1 MRRYRAVVGVLL
13 AAIATFLVSC
23 SSGPAA
29 VAPTYTPEKI
39 AQLQNYV
46 TRIQT
51 ARDRLPEL
59 AKYIEKDNWVNVD
72 NFTHGPLGEL
82 RAELLR
88 LSGQLLPND
97 QPKAKLLAEDILGH
111 LQNLDEASQN
121 RSYGEAVTQYREFVD
136 DFDAFLSVIP
146 EGARVKAAKVIEEPN
161 VSRAASRTAPSMP
174 DFDDIREGIEGKA
187 SAVPDFDDIREEIK
201 DKASSMPDLDDLRD
215 KINDMV
221 PDLLDGK
228 S

>member
-23 SSGPAA
+23 SNGPAA

-59 AKYIEKDNWVNVD
+59 ANYIEKDKWVKVD
-72 NFTHGPLGEL
+72 QFTHGPLGEL

-97 QPKAKLLAEDILGH
+97 QRQAKLLSEDILGH
-111 LQNLDEASQN
+111 LQNIDEASQN
-121 RSYGEAVTQYREFVD
+121 RNYGEAVTQYREFVG
-136 DFDAFLSVIP
+136 DFDAFLDYLP
-146 EGARVKAAKVIEEPN
+146 EGVRTSTPKAEAPSSYNRSAAKPNLGNIREKIEDA
-161 VSRAASRTAPSMP
+161 VSDFDEDKTLSKP
-174 DFDDIREGIEGKA
+174 DFGG
-187 SAVPDFDDIREEIK
+187 
-201 DKASSMPDLDDLRD
+201 LRD
-215 KINDMV
+215 KIEDMV
-221 PDLLDGK
+221 PDLIDGG
-228 S
+228 SEGA